1 MIKPASLRARYRRW
15 TEKGVPT
22 PGLPEN
28 EAIEINRRAHAK
40 WVRLLHDMA
49 NMLPVHTVNSCRLI
63 PERPA
68 HENFPEV
75 VERYR
80 ADVEKGDLSD
90 WLPLVVEGFPTVG
103 DLQVV
108 DGNHRTYALEGRNV
122 AVRVVFA
129 RHILIRR

>member
-1 MIKPASLRARYRRW
+1 MIKPASLRARYKRW
-15 TEKGVPT
+15 TEKGVPI
-22 PGLPEN
+22 PGVPVHEVV
-28 EAIEINRRAHAK
+28 EIHRRTKAK
-40 WVRLLHDMA
+40 WVSLLHNMA

-129 RHILIRR
+129 RHMLIRR

>member
-1 MIKPASLRARYRRW
+1 MH
-15 TEKGVPT
+15 
-22 PGLPEN
+22 N
-28 EAIEINRRAHAK
+28 
-40 WVRLLHDMA
+40 MA
-49 NMLPVHTVNSCRLI
+49 NMFPVHTVDSCRLI

-90 WLPLVVEGFPTVG
+90 WLPLVVEGSPTVG

-129 RHILIRR
+129 RHILIRH